1 MVGHDFSAGESVLL
15 YRAGG
20 GRARDPANPGGRS
33 VQPNVETHHLSSEE
47 LAAYLEGLVT
57 PAERERIEAH
67 LVQCDRCLDEVLSAL
82 RHFRPKR
89 PGRG

>member
-1 MVGHDFSAGESVLL
+1 
-15 YRAGG
+15 
-20 GRARDPANPGGRS
+20 
-33 VQPNVETHHLSSEE
+33 VETHHLSSEE

-82 RHFRPKR
+82 RHVRPKP
-89 PGRG
+89 PGPGD